1 MVSSKCLGGAFEKT
15 PFSGLQEAEGLV
27 ARPPTQGMPF
37 CLVGSDQ
44 LALFRCISCHHL
56 FHTDTAKSSV
66 LDAPARVF
74 ASSLVRSAE
83 A

>member
-1 MVSSKCLGGAFEKT
+1 
-15 PFSGLQEAEGLV
+15 
-27 ARPPTQGMPF
+27 MPF